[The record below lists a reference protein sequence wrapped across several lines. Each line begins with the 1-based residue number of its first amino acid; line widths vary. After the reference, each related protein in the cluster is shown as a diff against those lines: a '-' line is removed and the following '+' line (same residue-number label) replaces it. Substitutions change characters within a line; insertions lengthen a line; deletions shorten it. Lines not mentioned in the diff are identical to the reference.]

1 MKTCDGCMTDIEDM
15 EHKGNG
21 GLCFD
26 CLTYSRENECELC
39 TNARNSTLGSGKL
52 CSEHFNRLINKNGK
66 DVKLCDNYVTC
77 GEKANV
83 SMGLG
88 NLCDKCRDVKEVK
101 VVPVKS
107 FISGVHRAFIKD

>member
-1 MKTCDGCMTDIEDM
+1 MKTCDWCMTDIDDS

-26 CLTYSRENECELC
+26 CLSYSRENECELC
-39 TNARNSTLGSGKL
+39 KNARNSTLGSGKL
-52 CSEHFNRLINKNGK
+52 CTEHFNRLINGK
-66 DVKLCDNYVTC
+66 DVKLCDNYVSC
-77 GEKANV
+77 GEKANI

-88 NLCDKCRDVKEVK
+88 NLCDKCRGVIK
-101 VVPVKS
+101 PVSIKS